1 MHWLEDLFIQPS
13 TIQTLL
19 VLAIIAATGL
29 ALGKVKIYGISLGVT
44 FVFFAGIMAGHL
56 GLEVNKDMLAF
67 AQNTG
72 LIIFVY
78 TLGLQVGPGFFS
90 SFKKGGVKLN
100 LLGIAVVLAGF
111 AMTIAASMTGKW
123 SITEMV
129 GLFSGAVTNTPML
142 GAAQQAALQVNPGA
156 SDTVTEMSLAC
167 AVGYPIGVI
176 GMIFVIIILR
186 KLGDG
191 KTGQAKSSSGPAKPF
206 ITEFQISNPAIF
218 GKNIREITSLTEA
231 KFVISRVWRNG
242 KVSIPTSDTVI
253 MPHDHL
259 LVISS
264 KPDVEKIKALFG
276 EKENKDWNKE
286 DIDWN
291 AIDSMLISKRILVTQ
306 AHVNGVKLGSLK
318 LRNLYGIN
326 ITRVNR
332 AGIDLLASPNLRL
345 QIGDRLTIVGEAAA
359 VDNVG
364 KILGNEEKRLN
375 EPNLIAIFIGLA
387 LGVILGSIPFAI
399 PGMSVPIKLG
409 IAGGPIIVGIL
420 MGAFGPR
427 FHLTTYTTQSANLM
441 LREFGLVTYLAGLGL
456 DAGEHFFETVFCM
469 DGLIWVGIAFAMAV
483 IPTLAVGIVAQK
495 FLKTDYARNVG
506 MLCGSMANP
515 MALNYA
521 STTVDNDEPAVSYAT
536 AYPMSMF
543 ARVIIA
549 QLVILL
555 LS

>member
-1 MHWLEDLFIQPS
+1 MNWLAELFTQPS
-13 TIQTLL
+13 TTQTLL

-29 ALGKVKIYGISLGVT
+29 ALGKIKVYGISLGIT
-44 FVFFAGIMAGHL
+44 FVFFAGILAGHL
-56 GLEVNKDMLAF
+56 GIEVNREMLAF

-100 LLGIAVVLAGF
+100 ILGLSVVLAGF
-111 AMTIAASMTGKW
+111 ILTACISLAYGSP
-123 SITEMV
+123 ITEAI
-129 GLFSGAVTNTPML
+129 GLFAGAVTNTPML
-142 GAAQQAALQVNPGA
+142 GAAQQAALQIHPENP
-156 SDTVTEMSLAC
+156 DVVTTMSLAC
-167 AVGYPIGVI
+167 AVGYPVGVI
-176 GMIFVIIILR
+176 GMITVIIILR
-186 KLGDG
+186 KISGNNTAQQ
-191 KTGQAKSSSGPAKPF
+191 KPATGVSKPF
-206 ITEFQISNPAIF
+206 ITEFQISNPAVF
-218 GKNIREITSLTEA
+218 GKTIKEITSLTNA

-253 MPHDHL
+253 TEHDHL

-264 KPDVEKIKALFG
+264 QSDIEKIKALFG

-291 AIDSMLISKRILVTQ
+291 AIDSMLISRRILVTKS
-306 AHVNGVKLGSLK
+306 HINGVRLGSLR

-345 QIGDRLTIVGEAAA
+345 QIGDRLTIVGESAA
-359 VDNVG
+359 VDNVR

-387 LGVILGSIPFAI
+387 LGVILGSIPFGF
-399 PGMSVPIKLG
+399 PGMSVPVRLG

-456 DAGEHFFETVFCM
+456 DAGKDFFETVFCSE
-469 DGLIWVGIAFAMAV
+469 GLIWIALAFAMAV
-483 IPTLAVGIVAQK
+483 IPTLAVGILAQK
-495 FLKTDYARNVG
+495 FFKTDYARNVG

-536 AYPMSMF
+536 AYPVAMF

-549 QLVILL
+549 QIVILL

>member
-1 MHWLEDLFIQPS
+1 MNWLAELFTQPS
-13 TIQTLL
+13 TTQTLL

-29 ALGKVKIYGISLGVT
+29 ALGKIKVYGISLGIT
-44 FVFFAGIMAGHL
+44 FVFFAGILAGHL
-56 GLEVNKDMLAF
+56 GIEVNREMLAF

-100 LLGIAVVLAGF
+100 ILGLSVVLAGF
-111 AMTIAASMTGKW
+111 ILTACISLAYGSP
-123 SITEMV
+123 ITEAI

-142 GAAQQAALQVNPGA
+142 GAAQQAALQIHPENP
-156 SDTVTEMSLAC
+156 DVVTTMSLAC
-167 AVGYPIGVI
+167 AVGYPVGVI
-176 GMIFVIIILR
+176 GMITVIIILR
-186 KLGDG
+186 KISGNNTAQQ
-191 KTGQAKSSSGPAKPF
+191 KPATGVAKPF
-206 ITEFQISNPAIF
+206 ITEFQISNPAVF
-218 GKNIREITSLTEA
+218 GKTIKEITSLTNA

-253 MPHDHL
+253 TEHDHL

-264 KPDVEKIKALFG
+264 QSDIEKIKALFG

-291 AIDSMLISKRILVTQ
+291 AIDSMLISRRILVTKS
-306 AHVNGVKLGSLK
+306 HINGVRLGSLR

-345 QIGDRLTIVGEAAA
+345 QIGDRLTIVGESAA
-359 VDNVG
+359 VDNVR

-375 EPNLIAIFIGLA
+375 EPNLIAVFIGLA
-387 LGVILGSIPFAI
+387 LGVILGSIPFGF
-399 PGMSVPIKLG
+399 PGMSVPVRLG

-456 DAGEHFFETVFCM
+456 DAGKDFFETVFCSE
-469 DGLIWVGIAFAMAV
+469 GLIWIALAFAMAV
-483 IPTLAVGIVAQK
+483 IPTLAVGILAQK
-495 FLKTDYARNVG
+495 FFKTDYARNVG

-536 AYPMSMF
+536 AYPVAMF

-549 QLVILL
+549 QIVILL

>member
-1 MHWLEDLFIQPS
+1 MNWLAELFTQPS
-13 TIQTLL
+13 TTQTLL

-29 ALGKVKIYGISLGVT
+29 ALGKIKVYGISLGIT
-44 FVFFAGIMAGHL
+44 FVFFAGILAGHL
-56 GLEVNKDMLAF
+56 GIEVNREMLAF

-100 LLGIAVVLAGF
+100 ILGLSVVLAGF
-111 AMTIAASMTGKW
+111 ILTACISLAYGSP
-123 SITEMV
+123 ITEAI

-142 GAAQQAALQVNPGA
+142 GAAQQAALQIHPENP
-156 SDTVTEMSLAC
+156 DVVTTMSLAC
-167 AVGYPIGVI
+167 AVGYPVGVI
-176 GMIFVIIILR
+176 GMITVIIILR
-186 KLGDG
+186 KISGNNTAQQ
-191 KTGQAKSSSGPAKPF
+191 KPATGVAKPF
-206 ITEFQISNPAIF
+206 ITEFQISNPAVF
-218 GKNIREITSLTEA
+218 GKTIKEITSLTNA

-253 MPHDHL
+253 TEHDHL

-264 KPDVEKIKALFG
+264 QSDIEKIKALFG

-291 AIDSMLISKRILVTQ
+291 AIDSMLISRRILVTKS
-306 AHVNGVKLGSLK
+306 HINGVRLGSLR

-345 QIGDRLTIVGEAAA
+345 QIGDRLTIVGESAA
-359 VDNVG
+359 VDNVR

-387 LGVILGSIPFAI
+387 LGVILGSIPFGF
-399 PGMSVPIKLG
+399 PGMSVPVRLG

-456 DAGEHFFETVFCM
+456 DAGKDFFETVFCSE
-469 DGLIWVGIAFAMAV
+469 GLIWIALAFAMAV
-483 IPTLAVGIVAQK
+483 IPTLAVGILAQK
-495 FLKTDYARNVG
+495 FFKTDYARNVG

-536 AYPMSMF
+536 AYPVAMF

-549 QLVILL
+549 QIVILL

>member
-1 MHWLEDLFIQPS
+1 
-13 TIQTLL
+13 
-19 VLAIIAATGL
+19 
-29 ALGKVKIYGISLGVT
+29 
-44 FVFFAGIMAGHL
+44 
-56 GLEVNKDMLAF
+56 
-67 AQNTG
+67 
-72 LIIFVY
+72 
-78 TLGLQVGPGFFS
+78 
-90 SFKKGGVKLN
+90 
-100 LLGIAVVLAGF
+100 
-111 AMTIAASMTGKW
+111 
-123 SITEMV
+123 MV

-191 KTGQAKSSSGPAKPF
+191 KTGQAKNSSEPAKPF

>member
-1 MHWLEDLFIQPS
+1 MNWLAELFTQPS
-13 TIQTLL
+13 TTQTLL

-29 ALGKVKIYGISLGVT
+29 ALGKIKVYGISLGIT
-44 FVFFAGIMAGHL
+44 FVFFAGILAGHL
-56 GLEVNKDMLAF
+56 GIEVNREMLAF

-100 LLGIAVVLAGF
+100 ILGLSVVLAGF
-111 AMTIAASMTGKW
+111 ILTACISLAYGSP
-123 SITEMV
+123 ITEAI
-129 GLFSGAVTNTPML
+129 GLFAGAVTNTPML
-142 GAAQQAALQVNPGA
+142 GAAQQAALQIHPENP
-156 SDTVTEMSLAC
+156 DVVTTMSLAC
-167 AVGYPIGVI
+167 AVGYPVGVI
-176 GMIFVIIILR
+176 GMITVIIILR
-186 KLGDG
+186 KISGNNTAQQ
-191 KTGQAKSSSGPAKPF
+191 KPATGVAKPF
-206 ITEFQISNPAIF
+206 ITEFQISNPAVF
-218 GKNIREITSLTEA
+218 GKTIKEITSLTNA

-253 MPHDHL
+253 TEHDHL

-264 KPDVEKIKALFG
+264 QSDIEKIKALFG

-291 AIDSMLISKRILVTQ
+291 AIDSMLISRRILVTKS
-306 AHVNGVKLGSLK
+306 HINGVRLGSLR

-332 AGIDLLASPNLRL
+332 AGIDLLASPNLKL
-345 QIGDRLTIVGEAAA
+345 QIGDRLTIVGESAA
-359 VDNVG
+359 VDNVR

-387 LGVILGSIPFAI
+387 LGVILGSIPFGF
-399 PGMSVPIKLG
+399 PGMSVPVRLG

-456 DAGEHFFETVFCM
+456 DAGKDFFETVFCSE
-469 DGLIWVGIAFAMAV
+469 GLIWIALAFAMAV
-483 IPTLAVGIVAQK
+483 IPTLAVGILAQK
-495 FLKTDYARNVG
+495 FFKTDYARNVG

-536 AYPMSMF
+536 AYPVAMF

-549 QLVILL
+549 QIVILL

>member
-1 MHWLEDLFIQPS
+1 
-13 TIQTLL
+13 
-19 VLAIIAATGL
+19 
-29 ALGKVKIYGISLGVT
+29 
-44 FVFFAGIMAGHL
+44 
-56 GLEVNKDMLAF
+56 
-67 AQNTG
+67 
-72 LIIFVY
+72 
-78 TLGLQVGPGFFS
+78 
-90 SFKKGGVKLN
+90 
-100 LLGIAVVLAGF
+100 
-111 AMTIAASMTGKW
+111 
-123 SITEMV
+123 MV

-191 KTGQAKSSSGPAKPF
+191 KTGQAKSSSEPAKPF

-242 KVSIPTSDTVI
+242 KVSIPASDTVI

>member
-1 MHWLEDLFIQPS
+1 MNWLAELFTQPS
-13 TIQTLL
+13 TTQTLL

-29 ALGKVKIYGISLGVT
+29 ALGKIKVYGISLGIT
-44 FVFFAGIMAGHL
+44 FVFFAGILAGHL
-56 GLEVNKDMLAF
+56 GIEVNREMLAF

-100 LLGIAVVLAGF
+100 ILGLSVVLAGF
-111 AMTIAASMTGKW
+111 ILTACISLAYGSP
-123 SITEMV
+123 ITEAI

-142 GAAQQAALQVNPGA
+142 GAAQQAALQIHPENP
-156 SDTVTEMSLAC
+156 DVVTTMSLAC
-167 AVGYPIGVI
+167 AVGYPVGVI
-176 GMIFVIIILR
+176 GMITVIIILR
-186 KLGDG
+186 KISGNNTAQQ
-191 KTGQAKSSSGPAKPF
+191 KPVTGVAKPF
-206 ITEFQISNPAIF
+206 ITEFQISNPAVF
-218 GKNIREITSLTEA
+218 GKTIKEITSLTNA

-253 MPHDHL
+253 TEHDHL

-264 KPDVEKIKALFG
+264 QSDIEKIKALFG

-291 AIDSMLISKRILVTQ
+291 AIDSMLISRRILVTKS
-306 AHVNGVKLGSLK
+306 HINGVRLGSLR

-345 QIGDRLTIVGEAAA
+345 QIGDRLTIVGESAA
-359 VDNVG
+359 VDNVR

-387 LGVILGSIPFAI
+387 LGVILGSIPFGF
-399 PGMSVPIKLG
+399 PGMSVPVRLG

-456 DAGEHFFETVFCM
+456 DAGKDFFETVFCSE
-469 DGLIWVGIAFAMAV
+469 GLIWIALAFAMAV
-483 IPTLAVGIVAQK
+483 IPTLAVGILAQK
-495 FLKTDYARNVG
+495 FFKTDYARNVG

-521 STTVDNDEPAVSYAT
+521 STTVDDDEPAVSYAT
-536 AYPMSMF
+536 AYPVAMF

-549 QLVILL
+549 QIVILL

>member
-142 GAAQQAALQVNPGA
+142 GAAQQAALQVNPDA

-191 KTGQAKSSSGPAKPF
+191 KTGQAKSSSEPAKPF

-242 KVSIPTSDTVI
+242 KVSIPASDTVI

>member
-1 MHWLEDLFIQPS
+1 MNWLAELFTQPS
-13 TIQTLL
+13 TTQTLL

-29 ALGKVKIYGISLGVT
+29 ALGKIKVYGISLGIT
-44 FVFFAGIMAGHL
+44 FVFFAGILAGHL
-56 GLEVNKDMLAF
+56 GIEVNREMLAF

-100 LLGIAVVLAGF
+100 ILGLSVVLAGF
-111 AMTIAASMTGKW
+111 ILTACISLAYGSP
-123 SITEMV
+123 ITEAI
-129 GLFSGAVTNTPML
+129 GLFAGAVTNTPML
-142 GAAQQAALQVNPGA
+142 GAAQQAALQIHPENP
-156 SDTVTEMSLAC
+156 DVVTTMSLAC
-167 AVGYPIGVI
+167 AVGYPVGVI
-176 GMIFVIIILR
+176 GMITVIIILR
-186 KLGDG
+186 KISGNNTAQQ
-191 KTGQAKSSSGPAKPF
+191 KPATGVAKPF
-206 ITEFQISNPAIF
+206 ITEFQISNPAVF
-218 GKNIREITSLTEA
+218 GKTIKEITSLTNA

-253 MPHDHL
+253 TEHDHL

-264 KPDVEKIKALFG
+264 QSDIEKIKTLFG

-291 AIDSMLISKRILVTQ
+291 AIDSMLISRRILVTKS
-306 AHVNGVKLGSLK
+306 HINGVRLGSLR

-345 QIGDRLTIVGEAAA
+345 QIGDRLTIVGESAA
-359 VDNVG
+359 VDNVR

-387 LGVILGSIPFAI
+387 LGVILGSIPFGF
-399 PGMSVPIKLG
+399 PGMSVPVRLG

-456 DAGEHFFETVFCM
+456 DAGKDFFETVFCSE
-469 DGLIWVGIAFAMAV
+469 GLIWIALAFAMAV
-483 IPTLAVGIVAQK
+483 IPTLAVGILAQK
-495 FLKTDYARNVG
+495 FFKTDYARNVG

-536 AYPMSMF
+536 AYPVAMF

-549 QLVILL
+549 QIVILL

>member
-191 KTGQAKSSSGPAKPF
+191 KTGQAKSSSEPAKPF

-242 KVSIPTSDTVI
+242 KVSIPASDTVI

>member
-1 MHWLEDLFIQPS
+1 M
-13 TIQTLL
+13 
-19 VLAIIAATGL
+19 
-29 ALGKVKIYGISLGVT
+29 
-44 FVFFAGIMAGHL
+44 
-56 GLEVNKDMLAF
+56 
-67 AQNTG
+67 
-72 LIIFVY
+72 
-78 TLGLQVGPGFFS
+78 
-90 SFKKGGVKLN
+90 
-100 LLGIAVVLAGF
+100 
-111 AMTIAASMTGKW
+111 
-123 SITEMV
+123 IT
-129 GLFSGAVTNTPML
+129 
-142 GAAQQAALQVNPGA
+142 
-156 SDTVTEMSLAC
+156 
-167 AVGYPIGVI
+167 
-176 GMIFVIIILR
+176 VIIILR
-186 KLGDG
+186 KISGNNTAQQ
-191 KTGQAKSSSGPAKPF
+191 KPATGVAKPF
-206 ITEFQISNPAIF
+206 ITEFQISNPAVF
-218 GKNIREITSLTEA
+218 GKTIKEITSLTNA

-253 MPHDHL
+253 TEHDHL

-264 KPDVEKIKALFG
+264 QSDIEKIKALFG

-291 AIDSMLISKRILVTQ
+291 AIDSMLISRRILVTKS
-306 AHVNGVKLGSLK
+306 HINGVRLGSLR

-345 QIGDRLTIVGEAAA
+345 QIGDRLTIVGESAA
-359 VDNVG
+359 VDNVR

-387 LGVILGSIPFAI
+387 LGVILGSIPFGF
-399 PGMSVPIKLG
+399 PGMSVPVRLG

-456 DAGEHFFETVFCM
+456 DAGKDFFETVFCSE
-469 DGLIWVGIAFAMAV
+469 GLIWIALAFAMAV
-483 IPTLAVGIVAQK
+483 IPTLAVGILAQK
-495 FLKTDYARNVG
+495 FFKTDYARNVG

-536 AYPMSMF
+536 AYPVAMF

-549 QLVILL
+549 QIVILL

>member
-1 MHWLEDLFIQPS
+1 MNWLAELFTQPS
-13 TIQTLL
+13 TTQTLL

-29 ALGKVKIYGISLGVT
+29 ALGKIKVYGISLGIT
-44 FVFFAGIMAGHL
+44 FVFFAGILAGHL
-56 GLEVNKDMLAF
+56 GIEVNREMLAF

-100 LLGIAVVLAGF
+100 ILGLSVVLAGF
-111 AMTIAASMTGKW
+111 ILTACISLAYGSP
-123 SITEMV
+123 ITEAI
-129 GLFSGAVTNTPML
+129 GLFAGAVTNTPML
-142 GAAQQAALQVNPGA
+142 GAAQQAALQIHPENP
-156 SDTVTEMSLAC
+156 DVVTTMSLAC
-167 AVGYPIGVI
+167 AVGYPVGVI
-176 GMIFVIIILR
+176 GMITVIIILR
-186 KLGDG
+186 KISGNNTAQQ
-191 KTGQAKSSSGPAKPF
+191 KPATGVAKPF
-206 ITEFQISNPAIF
+206 ITEFQISNPAVF
-218 GKNIREITSLTEA
+218 GKTIKGITSLTNA

-253 MPHDHL
+253 TEHDHL

-264 KPDVEKIKALFG
+264 QSDIEKIKALFG

-291 AIDSMLISKRILVTQ
+291 AIDSMLISRRILVTKS
-306 AHVNGVKLGSLK
+306 HINGVRLGSLR

-345 QIGDRLTIVGEAAA
+345 QIGDRLTIVGESAA
-359 VDNVG
+359 VDNVR

-387 LGVILGSIPFAI
+387 LGVILGSIPFGF
-399 PGMSVPIKLG
+399 PGMSVPVRLG

-456 DAGEHFFETVFCM
+456 DAGKDFFETVFCSE
-469 DGLIWVGIAFAMAV
+469 GLIWIALAFAMAV
-483 IPTLAVGIVAQK
+483 IPTLAVGILAQK
-495 FLKTDYARNVG
+495 FFKTDYARNVG

-536 AYPMSMF
+536 AYPVAMF

-549 QLVILL
+549 QIVILL

>member
-1 MHWLEDLFIQPS
+1 MNWLAELFTQPS
-13 TIQTLL
+13 TTQTLL

-29 ALGKVKIYGISLGVT
+29 ALGKIKVYGISLGIT
-44 FVFFAGIMAGHL
+44 FVFFAGILAGHL
-56 GLEVNKDMLAF
+56 GIEVNREMLAF

-100 LLGIAVVLAGF
+100 ILGLSVVLAGF
-111 AMTIAASMTGKW
+111 ILTACISLAYGSP
-123 SITEMV
+123 ITEAI
-129 GLFSGAVTNTPML
+129 GLFAGAVTNTPML
-142 GAAQQAALQVNPGA
+142 GAAQQAALQIHPENTDV
-156 SDTVTEMSLAC
+156 VTTMSLAC
-167 AVGYPIGVI
+167 AVGYPVGVI
-176 GMIFVIIILR
+176 GMITVIIILR
-186 KLGDG
+186 KISGNNTAQQ
-191 KTGQAKSSSGPAKPF
+191 KPATGVAKPF
-206 ITEFQISNPAIF
+206 ITEFQISNPAVF
-218 GKNIREITSLTEA
+218 GKTIKEITSLTNA

-253 MPHDHL
+253 TEHDHL

-264 KPDVEKIKALFG
+264 QSDIEKIKALFG

-291 AIDSMLISKRILVTQ
+291 AIDSMLISRRILVTKS
-306 AHVNGVKLGSLK
+306 HINGVRLGSLR

-345 QIGDRLTIVGEAAA
+345 QIGDRLTIVGESAA
-359 VDNVG
+359 VDNVR

-387 LGVILGSIPFAI
+387 LGVILGSIPFGF
-399 PGMSVPIKLG
+399 PGMSVPVRLG

-456 DAGEHFFETVFCM
+456 DAGKDFFETVFCSE
-469 DGLIWVGIAFAMAV
+469 GLIWIALAFAMAV
-483 IPTLAVGIVAQK
+483 IPTLAVGILAQK
-495 FLKTDYARNVG
+495 FFKTDYARNVG

-536 AYPMSMF
+536 AYPVAMF

-549 QLVILL
+549 QIVILL

>member
-1 MHWLEDLFIQPS
+1 
-13 TIQTLL
+13 
-19 VLAIIAATGL
+19 
-29 ALGKVKIYGISLGVT
+29 
-44 FVFFAGIMAGHL
+44 
-56 GLEVNKDMLAF
+56 MLAF

-100 LLGIAVVLAGF
+100 ILGLSVVLAGF
-111 AMTIAASMTGKW
+111 ILTACISLAYGSP
-123 SITEMV
+123 ITEAI
-129 GLFSGAVTNTPML
+129 GLFAGAVTNTPML
-142 GAAQQAALQVNPGA
+142 GAAQQAALQIHPENP
-156 SDTVTEMSLAC
+156 DVVTTMSLAC
-167 AVGYPIGVI
+167 AVGYPVGVI
-176 GMIFVIIILR
+176 GMITVIIILR
-186 KLGDG
+186 KIGG
-191 KTGQAKSSSGPAKPF
+191 NNTAQQKPATGVAKPF
-206 ITEFQISNPAIF
+206 ITEFQISNPAVF
-218 GKNIREITSLTEA
+218 GKTIKEITSLTNA

-253 MPHDHL
+253 TEHDHL

-264 KPDVEKIKALFG
+264 QSDIEKIKALFG

-291 AIDSMLISKRILVTQ
+291 AIDSMLISRRILVTKS
-306 AHVNGVKLGSLK
+306 HINGVRLGSLR

-345 QIGDRLTIVGEAAA
+345 QIGDRLTIVGESAA
-359 VDNVG
+359 VDNVR

-387 LGVILGSIPFAI
+387 LGVILGSIPFGF
-399 PGMSVPIKLG
+399 PGMSVPVRLG

-456 DAGEHFFETVFCM
+456 DAGKDFFETVFCSE
-469 DGLIWVGIAFAMAV
+469 GLIWIALAFAMAV
-483 IPTLAVGIVAQK
+483 IPTLAVGILAQK
-495 FLKTDYARNVG
+495 FFKTDYARNVG

-536 AYPMSMF
+536 AYPVAMF

-549 QLVILL
+549 QIVILL

>member
-1 MHWLEDLFIQPS
+1 MNWLAELFTQPS
-13 TIQTLL
+13 TTQTLL

-29 ALGKVKIYGISLGVT
+29 ALGKIKVYGISLGIT
-44 FVFFAGIMAGHL
+44 FVFFAGILAGHL
-56 GLEVNKDMLAF
+56 GIEVNREMLAF

-100 LLGIAVVLAGF
+100 ILGLSVVLAGF
-111 AMTIAASMTGKW
+111 ILTACISLAYGSP
-123 SITEMV
+123 ITEAI
-129 GLFSGAVTNTPML
+129 GLFAGAVTNTPML
-142 GAAQQAALQVNPGA
+142 GAAQQAALQIHPENP
-156 SDTVTEMSLAC
+156 DVVTTMSLAC
-167 AVGYPIGVI
+167 AVGYPVGVI
-176 GMIFVIIILR
+176 GMITVIIILR
-186 KLGDG
+186 KIGG
-191 KTGQAKSSSGPAKPF
+191 NNTAQQKPATGVAKPF
-206 ITEFQISNPAIF
+206 ITEFQISNPAVF
-218 GKNIREITSLTEA
+218 GKTIKEITSLTNA

-253 MPHDHL
+253 TEHDHL

-264 KPDVEKIKALFG
+264 QSDIEKIKALFG

-291 AIDSMLISKRILVTQ
+291 AIDSMLISRRILVTKS
-306 AHVNGVKLGSLK
+306 HINGVRLGSLR

-345 QIGDRLTIVGEAAA
+345 QIGDRLTIVGESAA
-359 VDNVG
+359 VDNVR

-387 LGVILGSIPFAI
+387 LGVILGSIPFGF
-399 PGMSVPIKLG
+399 PGMSVPVRLG

-456 DAGEHFFETVFCM
+456 DAGKDFFETVFCSE
-469 DGLIWVGIAFAMAV
+469 GLIWIALAFAMAV
-483 IPTLAVGIVAQK
+483 IPTLAVGILAQK
-495 FLKTDYARNVG
+495 FFKTDYARNVG

-536 AYPMSMF
+536 AYPVAMF

-549 QLVILL
+549 QIVILL

>member
-1 MHWLEDLFIQPS
+1 MNWLAELFTQPS
-13 TIQTLL
+13 TTQTLL

-29 ALGKVKIYGISLGVT
+29 ALGKIKVYGISLGIT
-44 FVFFAGIMAGHL
+44 FVFFAGILAGHL
-56 GLEVNKDMLAF
+56 GIEVNREMLAF
-67 AQNTG
+67 AQNPG

-100 LLGIAVVLAGF
+100 ILGLSVVLAGF
-111 AMTIAASMTGKW
+111 ILTACISLAYGSP
-123 SITEMV
+123 ITEAI

-142 GAAQQAALQVNPGA
+142 GAAQQAALQIHPENP
-156 SDTVTEMSLAC
+156 DVVTTMSLAC
-167 AVGYPIGVI
+167 AVGYPVGVI
-176 GMIFVIIILR
+176 GMITVIIILR
-186 KLGDG
+186 KISGNNTAQQ
-191 KTGQAKSSSGPAKPF
+191 KPATGVAKPF
-206 ITEFQISNPAIF
+206 ITEFQISNPAVF
-218 GKNIREITSLTEA
+218 GKTIKEITSLTNA

-253 MPHDHL
+253 TEHDHL

-264 KPDVEKIKALFG
+264 QSDIEKIKALFG

-291 AIDSMLISKRILVTQ
+291 AIDSMLISRRILVTKS
-306 AHVNGVKLGSLK
+306 HINGVRLGSLR

-345 QIGDRLTIVGEAAA
+345 QIGDRLTIVGESAA
-359 VDNVG
+359 VDNVR

-387 LGVILGSIPFAI
+387 LGVILGSIPFGF
-399 PGMSVPIKLG
+399 PGMSVPVRLG

-456 DAGEHFFETVFCM
+456 DAGKDFFETVFCSE
-469 DGLIWVGIAFAMAV
+469 GLIWIALAFAMAV
-483 IPTLAVGIVAQK
+483 IPTLAVGILAQK
-495 FLKTDYARNVG
+495 FFKTDYARNVG

-536 AYPMSMF
+536 AYPVAMF

-549 QLVILL
+549 QIVILL

>member
-1 MHWLEDLFIQPS
+1 MNWLAELFTQPS
-13 TIQTLL
+13 TTQTLL

-29 ALGKVKIYGISLGVT
+29 ALGKIKVYGISLGIT
-44 FVFFAGIMAGHL
+44 FVFFAGILAGHL
-56 GLEVNKDMLAF
+56 GIEVNREMLAF

-100 LLGIAVVLAGF
+100 ILGLSVVLAGF
-111 AMTIAASMTGKW
+111 ILTACISLAYGSP
-123 SITEMV
+123 ITEAI
-129 GLFSGAVTNTPML
+129 GLFAGAVTNTPML
-142 GAAQQAALQVNPGA
+142 GAAQQAALQIHPENP
-156 SDTVTEMSLAC
+156 DVVTTMSLAC
-167 AVGYPIGVI
+167 AVGYPVGVI
-176 GMIFVIIILR
+176 GMITVIIILR
-186 KLGDG
+186 KISGNNTAQQ
-191 KTGQAKSSSGPAKPF
+191 KPATGVAKPF
-206 ITEFQISNPAIF
+206 ITEFQISNPAVF
-218 GKNIREITSLTEA
+218 GKTIKEITSLTNA

-242 KVSIPTSDTVI
+242 RVSIPTSDTVI
-253 MPHDHL
+253 TEHDHL

-264 KPDVEKIKALFG
+264 QSDIEKIKALFG

-291 AIDSMLISKRILVTQ
+291 AIDSMLISRRILVTKS
-306 AHVNGVKLGSLK
+306 HINGVRLGSLR

-345 QIGDRLTIVGEAAA
+345 QIGDRLTIVGESAA
-359 VDNVG
+359 VDNVR

-387 LGVILGSIPFAI
+387 LGVILGSIPFGF
-399 PGMSVPIKLG
+399 PGMSVPVRLG

-456 DAGEHFFETVFCM
+456 DAGKDFFETVFCSE
-469 DGLIWVGIAFAMAV
+469 GLIWIALAFAMAV
-483 IPTLAVGIVAQK
+483 IPTLAVGILAQK
-495 FLKTDYARNVG
+495 FFKTDYARNVG

-536 AYPMSMF
+536 AYPVAMF

-549 QLVILL
+549 QIVILL

>member
-1 MHWLEDLFIQPS
+1 MNWLAELFTQPS
-13 TIQTLL
+13 TTQTLL

-29 ALGKVKIYGISLGVT
+29 ALGKIKVYGISLGIT
-44 FVFFAGIMAGHL
+44 FVFFAGILAGHL
-56 GLEVNKDMLAF
+56 GIEVNREMLAF

-100 LLGIAVVLAGF
+100 ILGLSVVLAGF
-111 AMTIAASMTGKW
+111 ILTACISLAYGSP
-123 SITEMV
+123 ITEAI
-129 GLFSGAVTNTPML
+129 GLFAGAVTNTPML
-142 GAAQQAALQVNPGA
+142 GAAQQAALQIHPENP
-156 SDTVTEMSLAC
+156 DVVTTMSLAC
-167 AVGYPIGVI
+167 AVGYPVGVI
-176 GMIFVIIILR
+176 GMITVIIILR
-186 KLGDG
+186 KISGNNTVQQ
-191 KTGQAKSSSGPAKPF
+191 KPATGVAKPF
-206 ITEFQISNPAIF
+206 ITEFQISNPAVF
-218 GKNIREITSLTEA
+218 GKTIKEITSLTNA

-253 MPHDHL
+253 TEHDHL

-264 KPDVEKIKALFG
+264 QSDIEKIKALFG

-291 AIDSMLISKRILVTQ
+291 AIDSMLISRRILVTKS
-306 AHVNGVKLGSLK
+306 HINGVRLGSLR

-345 QIGDRLTIVGEAAA
+345 QIGDRLTIVGESAA
-359 VDNVG
+359 VDNVR

-387 LGVILGSIPFAI
+387 LGVILGSIPFGF
-399 PGMSVPIKLG
+399 PGMSVPVRLG

-456 DAGEHFFETVFCM
+456 DAGKDFFETVFCSE
-469 DGLIWVGIAFAMAV
+469 GLIWIALAFAMAV
-483 IPTLAVGIVAQK
+483 IPTLAVGILAQK
-495 FLKTDYARNVG
+495 FFKTDYARNVG

-536 AYPMSMF
+536 AYPVAMF

-549 QLVILL
+549 QIIILL

>member
-1 MHWLEDLFIQPS
+1 MNWLAELFTQPS
-13 TIQTLL
+13 TTQTLL

-29 ALGKVKIYGISLGVT
+29 ALGKIKVYGISLGIT
-44 FVFFAGIMAGHL
+44 FVFFAGILAGHL
-56 GLEVNKDMLAF
+56 GIEVNREMLAF

-100 LLGIAVVLAGF
+100 ILGLSVVLAGF
-111 AMTIAASMTGKW
+111 ILTACISLAYGSL
-123 SITEMV
+123 ITEAI
-129 GLFSGAVTNTPML
+129 GLFAGAVTNTPML
-142 GAAQQAALQVNPGA
+142 GAAQQAALQIHPENP
-156 SDTVTEMSLAC
+156 DVVTTMSLAC
-167 AVGYPIGVI
+167 AVGYPVGVI
-176 GMIFVIIILR
+176 GMITVIIILR
-186 KLGDG
+186 KISGNNTAQQ
-191 KTGQAKSSSGPAKPF
+191 KPATGVAKPF
-206 ITEFQISNPAIF
+206 ITEFQISNPAVF
-218 GKNIREITSLTEA
+218 GKSIKEITSLTNA

-253 MPHDHL
+253 TEHDHL

-264 KPDVEKIKALFG
+264 QSDIEKIKALFG

-291 AIDSMLISKRILVTQ
+291 AIDSMLISRRILVTKS
-306 AHVNGVKLGSLK
+306 HINGVRLGSLR

-345 QIGDRLTIVGEAAA
+345 QIGDRLTIVGESAA
-359 VDNVG
+359 VDNVR

-387 LGVILGSIPFAI
+387 LGVILGSIPFGF
-399 PGMSVPIKLG
+399 PGMSVPVRLG

-456 DAGEHFFETVFCM
+456 DAGKDFFETVFCSE
-469 DGLIWVGIAFAMAV
+469 GLIWIALAFAMAV
-483 IPTLAVGIVAQK
+483 IPTLAVGILAQK
-495 FLKTDYARNVG
+495 FFKTDYARNVG

-536 AYPMSMF
+536 AYPVAMF

-549 QLVILL
+549 QIVILL